1 MSPSHVL
8 YQTGQENVDETANE
22 YATMWTESRD
32 CEEDFLRQD
41 VEGQGKAKEQ
51 RGDRSSLKAGYAWRR
66 HGLFAELASADG
78 GKMDLRIEGLTRVSG
93 EGRKMP
99 LAQNNDQ
106 FPQQHLVL

>member
-8 YQTGQENVDETANE
+8 YQRAHENADEAAHE
-22 YATMWTESRD
+22 HATIWTESRD
-32 CEEDFLRQD
+32 CEDDFLRQD

-66 HGLFAELASADG
+66 HGLFAELTSG
-78 GKMDLRIEGLTRVSG
+78 RKIDLRIEGLTRVSG
-93 EGRKMP
+93 EGKKMP